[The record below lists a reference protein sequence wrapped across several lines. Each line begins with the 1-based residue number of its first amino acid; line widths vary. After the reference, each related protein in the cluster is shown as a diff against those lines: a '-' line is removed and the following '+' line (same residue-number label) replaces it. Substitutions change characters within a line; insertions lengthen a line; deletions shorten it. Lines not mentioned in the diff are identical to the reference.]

1 MGPAKKAKPKPKA
14 KPKTFP
20 SALAALLKSRG
31 LGVPRGLGG
40 APPEAYANAPATFV
54 DELARHSDPDLEVY
68 ADRVAGY
75 AARQAKRARAEW
87 ERSPLVAELRR
98 RGLAEPPRPKRVVGA
113 NVGLTRPLSEWA
125 DRELLAA
132 AKEWSRRASR

>member
-1 MGPAKKAKPKPKA
+1 L
-14 KPKTFP
+14 
-20 SALAALLKSRG
+20 S
-31 LGVPRGLGG
+31 VPRGLTT

-54 DELARHSDPDLEVY
+54 DELSRHSDRDIQVY

-75 AARQAKRARAEW
+75 AAKQAERARAEW
-87 ERSPLVAELRR
+87 ERSPLIAELRR
-98 RGLAEPPRPKRVVGA
+98 RRLAEPPRPKRVVGA
-113 NVGLTRPLSEWA
+113 SVGLTRPLSEWA